1 MEAKAK
7 VAVVVAAV
15 IDHCRSVRKI
25 WLVCPCL
32 LFLAI
37 LLVGRS
43 ASASGLT
50 VAVDTFLSQGS
61 SFFLGSSVSELLR
74 TELIGNR
81 DISVVERGQLGAVAK
96 QQRLAMSGVVETD
109 TVVRVGRLVGAQYFV
124 LGAVSRFGTLL
135 VVTARLVDVESGAVI
150 KSFEQISREGE
161 RGVTLATKNLGAD
174 MLAFFSGDSPAEGD
188 PMADYKY
195 YLYEAL
201 GYYNLGKYNRSIP
214 YWEKMTK
221 LSPRNG
227 LLRFILGGVYY
238 QAGRYNDSLLAA
250 QQTVSW
256 DKSFAE
262 AYLLEGK
269 SHFMLG
275 DYHRATPA
283 LDKAL
288 ELDPKLAEALF
299 LKGQAYKNR
308 NRLDEAADLLVRS
321 IQADESYIPAY
332 LALGQLLLEVGAPD
346 DAVGVLI
353 PASELEPENPQIHFL
368 LGMAQAFR
376 GNRKGA
382 EKELKALRGLD
393 PTLASKLEEVMKD
406 F

>member
-1 MEAKAK
+1 MEGGEKAEE
-7 VAVVVAAV
+7 VAAV
-15 IDHCRSVRKI
+15 AIRLPRASRCRSFV
-25 WLVCPCL
+25 VFSL
-32 LFLAI
+32 LSIFL
-37 LLVGRS
+37 LGCVPPLR
-43 ASASGLT
+43 ASELT
-50 VAVDTFLSQGS
+50 VAIDTFLSQGS
-61 SFFLGSSVSELLR
+61 SIFLGSSVSELLR

-81 DISVVERGQLGAVAK
+81 DIAIVERGQLGAVAK
-96 QQRLAMSGVVETD
+96 QQRIALSGVVETG
-109 TVVRVGRLVGAQYFV
+109 TAVRVGRLVGARYFV

-135 VVTARLVDVESGAVI
+135 VVTARLVDVQSGAVI

-161 RGVTLATKNLGAD
+161 RGVTLAARNLGAD
-174 MLAFFSGDSPAEGD
+174 MLAYFSGDSPAGGA
-188 PMADYKY
+188 PMEDYRY

-201 GYYNLGKYNRSIP
+201 GYYNLGNYRRSIP

-238 QAGRYNDSLLAA
+238 QAGRYNDALLAA
-250 QQTVSW
+250 QQTVTW
-256 DKSFAE
+256 DSDFAE

-269 SHFMLG
+269 AYFMMG

-283 LDKAL
+283 LDKAIAL
-288 ELDPKLAEALF
+288 NPKLAEALF

-308 NRLDEAADLLVRS
+308 DRLDEAADLMVKA

-332 LALGQLLLEVGAPD
+332 LALGQLLIEVGAPG
-346 DAVGVLI
+346 DAVGILI
-353 PASELEPENPQIHFL
+353 PASEIEPDNARVHFL

-376 GNRKGA
+376 GNGKGVQR
-382 EKELKALRGLD
+382 ELEVLRVLD
-393 PTLASKLEEVMKD
+393 PAMASSLEEVLAD